1 MDPPVDVPAT
11 PTRCIFGQ
19 LSRVILGRRMR
30 KRKKNKKE
38 RKKVDMFTQLFRQ
51 IVYTFE
57 NVFVIYKRA
66 RNYKFS
72 FARIGSSLPSI
83 KAIMPINQLYKLMS
97 FIRLYFRRIMRQSLS
112 HN

>member
-1 MDPPVDVPAT
+1 
-11 PTRCIFGQ
+11 
-19 LSRVILGRRMR
+19 
-30 KRKKNKKE
+30 
-38 RKKVDMFTQLFRQ
+38 MFTQLFRQ

-112 HN
+112 HNWHKNLN

>member
-30 KRKKNKKE
+30 KRKNNKKE

-57 NVFVIYKRA
+57 NVLLFTNAHAITNSHSRGLEVRCQVSKQLCQLI
-66 RNYKFS
+66 NYT
-72 FARIGSSLPSI
+72 
-83 KAIMPINQLYKLMS
+83 N
-97 FIRLYFRRIMRQSLS
+97 
-112 HN
+112 